1 MPEKKKSKEA
11 EKEDAKQIE
20 IVSKTYRDRLKLLK
34 KAQEYSQA
42 DEVPK
47 AVELYGQ
54 YLNALALF
62 HKVEE
67 SRLSPK
73 LFDPEKDIAELFLIS
88 HAYFDLAKAYDR
100 SPNLHLESIRCLD
113 QFVNF
118 TVGFK
123 FQYANARTIKTFIRK
138 RLAHNPAAFKQ
149 AYERIQ
155 VESKGC
161 FISSDLYGT
170 SHPVTCELR
179 DWKFSIQTNPLGLA
193 FIKFYY
199 NFLCPTYFKL
209 SKFRLINK
217 SLKVFTKRGISLF
230 LTLKRFI

>member
-1 MPEKKKSKEA
+1 MSKSKEDLA
-11 EKEDAKQIE
+11 KEESKQIE
-20 IVSKTYRDRLKLLK
+20 ITSKTYRDRLKLLK
-34 KAQEYSQA
+34 KAQEHSQA

-62 HKVEE
+62 YKIEE
-67 SRLSPK
+67 PKLSPK
-73 LFDPEKDIAELFLIS
+73 LFDSEKDIAELFLIS
-88 HAYFDLAKAYDR
+88 HAYWDLAKAYDR

-123 FQYANARTIKTFIRK
+123 FQYANARTIKSFIRK

-161 FISSDLYGT
+161 FISTDIYGQN
-170 SHPVTCELR
+170 HPYTQELR
-179 DWKFSIQTNPLGLA
+179 QLKFSIQNKATGLA
-193 FIKFYY
+193 FITFYY
-199 NFLCPTYFKL
+199 NSICPLYFKATNIL
-209 SKFRLINK
+209 FVHKTIRLLFK
-217 SLKVFTKRGISLF
+217 SSIYFFLK
-230 LTLKRFI
+230 LKRLF

>member
-1 MPEKKKSKEA
+1 MSKSKEDLA
-11 EKEDAKQIE
+11 KEESKQIE
-20 IVSKTYRDRLKLLK
+20 ITTKTYRDRLKLLK
-34 KAQEYSQA
+34 KAQEYSQS

-62 HKVEE
+62 YKVEE
-67 SRLSPK
+67 PKLSPK
-73 LFDPEKDIAELFLIS
+73 LFDSEKDIAELFLIS
-88 HAYFDLAKAYDR
+88 HAYWDLAKAYDR

-123 FQYANARTIKTFIRK
+123 FQYANARTIKSFIRK

-161 FISSDLYGT
+161 FISTDIYGQNHRYT
-170 SHPVTCELR
+170 QELR
-179 DWKFSIQTNPLGLA
+179 QWKFSIQNNPIGLA
-193 FIKFYY
+193 FIAFYY
-199 NFLCPTYFKL
+199 NSICPLYFKATNIA
-209 SKFRLINK
+209 LIHKTIRVLFK
-217 SLKVFTKRGISLF
+217 SSIYFFLK
-230 LTLKRFI
+230 LKRLF